1 MGKLFDFC
9 GGRKTT
15 FALLLL
21 IALTT
26 FLFLDKCVFTEWL
39 DGIVWIF
46 GVYAVGNG
54 VEHVGNGLRK
64 KS

>member
-1 MGKLFDFC
+1 MSKLFDFC

-21 IALTT
+21 IAMTA
-26 FLFLDKCVFTEWL
+26 FLFLDKCVFGEWL
-39 DGIVWIF
+39 DGVVWIF

-54 VEHVGNGLRK
+54 VEHVGNGLKRK
-64 KS
+64 

>member
-21 IALTT
+21 VALTT
-26 FLFLDKCVFTEWL
+26 FLFLDKCVFAEWL
-39 DGIVWIF
+39 DGIIWIF

-54 VEHVGNGLRK
+54 VEHVGKGISK
-64 KS
+64 KV